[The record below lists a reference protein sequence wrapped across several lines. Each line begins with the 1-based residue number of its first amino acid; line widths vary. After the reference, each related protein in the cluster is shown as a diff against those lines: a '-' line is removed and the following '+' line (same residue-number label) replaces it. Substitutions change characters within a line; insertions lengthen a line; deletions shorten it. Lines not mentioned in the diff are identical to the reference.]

1 MEYYFNILK
10 CVSTSDD
17 ECNRVGLELGTN
29 PKQKASNE
37 EDIVSANSDI
47 WKHDLGYSRV
57 DGTSKMNDAKLAEI
71 ADRKSM

>member
-1 MEYYFNILK
+1 M
-10 CVSTSDD
+10 
-17 ECNRVGLELGTN
+17 ELGTS

-37 EDIVSANSDI
+37 EDIVSENSNI